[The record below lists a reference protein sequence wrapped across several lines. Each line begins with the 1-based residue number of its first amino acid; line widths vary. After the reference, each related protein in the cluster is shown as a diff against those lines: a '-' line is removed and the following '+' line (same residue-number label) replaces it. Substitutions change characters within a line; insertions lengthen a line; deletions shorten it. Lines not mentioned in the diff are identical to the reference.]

1 LLLAKKERKTNKQS
15 NAAKDLKLCVG
26 IWALPGKM
34 LTLAFVSAATPG
46 ENHLVD
52 NGFGG
57 GASCRVPKLLAADN
71 IDISILGSGD
81 RNYIRGKATKSKG
94 QSVTT
99 YTRGE
104 MLLCLE

>member
-1 LLLAKKERKTNKQS
+1 M
-15 NAAKDLKLCVG
+15 D
-26 IWALPGKM
+26 
-34 LTLAFVSAATPG
+34 
-46 ENHLVD
+46 D
-52 NGFGG
+52 GFGGG

-99 YTRGE
+99 YTRRGNAFILE
-104 MLLCLE
+104 YVLVTFSHRNCFKAIIESMRMMICYFVKAVHLLRTQLPG